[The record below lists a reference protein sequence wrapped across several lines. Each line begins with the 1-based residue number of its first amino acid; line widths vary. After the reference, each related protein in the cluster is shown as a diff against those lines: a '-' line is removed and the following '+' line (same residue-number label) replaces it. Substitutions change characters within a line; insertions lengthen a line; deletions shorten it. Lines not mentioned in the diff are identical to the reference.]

1 MKALTIILWI
11 RDSYENAYMIMLR
24 QYYKL
29 RDNVNAYITLS
40 TRYKDYHN
48 NIVNAYIICY
58 NILQC
63 YDSITLYTL
72 ETLCKHA
79 TNLDIP
85 TMKALTNHIPFAVS
99 TIKAQKITQYQLTAR
114 QKTCY
119 KPWHDN
125 IGSAY
130 TIEY

>member
-1 MKALTIILWI
+1 MKALTTILRI

-29 RDNVNAYITLS
+29 RDNVNAYI
-40 TRYKDYHN
+40 
-48 NIVNAYIICY
+48 ICY

-72 ETLCKHA
+72 ETLCNHA
-79 TNLDIP
+79 TNLDTS

-114 QKTCY
+114 QKTC
-119 KPWHDN
+119 
-125 IGSAY
+125 
-130 TIEY
+130 

>member
-1 MKALTIILWI
+1 MKALTTILRI

-58 NILQC
+58 IYITMLHTYYNVT
-63 YDSITLYTL
+63 ITL
-72 ETLCKHA
+72 H
-79 TNLDIP
+79 
-85 TMKALTNHIPFAVS
+85 
-99 TIKAQKITQYQLTAR
+99 
-114 QKTCY
+114 
-119 KPWHDN
+119 
-125 IGSAY
+125 
-130 TIEY
+130 